1 MAIITQNNYT
11 YCCSKTYNMKEFFTR
26 AIFAIIYGGSL
37 ICGTYYSKHSFYVI
51 FFIIMLLC
59 LKEFKQLIKFPK
71 NWIYI
76 IAVLLYLSFTDYFP
90 GYIIYTFTII
100 SVFIPFVN
108 YFINDKISKE
118 DISNLFL
125 STIYIILPFGLLIRI
140 PFSQGSYNPTI
151 LLAVFV
157 LIWSN
162 DTFAYIVGKS
172 IGKHKLIER
181 ISPNK
186 TIEGFIGGLLA
197 TYIVGYFLAQYYH
210 ELTMLHWFI
219 LANISGIFAVMGDLV
234 ESKFK
239 RLANVKDSAK
249 VIPGHGGFL
258 DRLDSLILVA
268 PFVYLF
274 LQLV

>member
-1 MAIITQNNYT
+1 
-11 YCCSKTYNMKEFFTR
+11 MKEFFTR
-26 AIFAIIYGGSL
+26 AIFAFLYGGALLTS
-37 ICGTYYSKHSFYVI
+37 TYYSKHSFYAL

-59 LKEFKQLIKFPK
+59 LKEFMQLIKFTK
-71 NWIYI
+71 KWIYVM
-76 IAVLLYLSFTDYFP
+76 AVLLYMSFTDYFP
-90 GYIIYTFTII
+90 GYIIYTFTIV
-100 SVFIPFVN
+100 SVIIPFLT

-118 DISNLFL
+118 DISNFFL
-125 STIYIILPFGLLIRI
+125 SIIYIILPFGLLLRI
-140 PFSQGSYNPTI
+140 PFSQGDYNPI
-151 LLAVFV
+151 VLIAVFGF
-157 LIWSN
+157 IWTN

-172 IGKHKLIER
+172 MGKHKLIER

-186 TIEGFIGGLLA
+186 TIEGFIGGLIATNVLA
-197 TYIVGYFLAQYYH
+197 YFLAQHYD
-210 ELTMLHWFI
+210 ELSLTHWYL

-239 RLANVKDSAK
+239 RLAHVKDSAK

-274 LQLV
+274 IQLV

>member
-1 MAIITQNNYT
+1 
-11 YCCSKTYNMKEFFTR
+11 MKEFFTR
-26 AIFAIIYGGSL
+26 AIFAVIYGTTL
-37 ICGTYYSKHSFYVI
+37 VLATYFSEHSYYAL
-51 FFIIMLLC
+51 FFILMLLC
-59 LKEFKQLIKFPK
+59 IKEFKRLINFKN

-76 IAVLLYLSFTDYFP
+76 IAILIYLSFTNYFP
-90 GYIIYTFTII
+90 GYIIYSFTIA
-100 SVFIPFVN
+100 SMVIPFGI
-108 YFINDKISKE
+108 YFMNDKISKE
-118 DISNLFL
+118 DISNFFL
-125 STIYIILPFGLLIRI
+125 SIIYIILPFGLLIRI
-140 PFSQGSYNPTI
+140 PFSHVSYNPTI
-151 LLAVFV
+151 LLAVFGF
-157 LIWSN
+157 IWTN

-186 TIEGFIGGLLA
+186 TIEGFIGGIIA
-197 TYIVGYFLAQYYH
+197 TNIVGYFIAQSFSD
-210 ELTMLHWFI
+210 LPLLHWFI
-219 LANISGIFAVMGDLV
+219 LANITGLFAVMGDLV

-239 RLANVKDSAK
+239 RLAHVKDSAK

>member
-1 MAIITQNNYT
+1 
-11 YCCSKTYNMKEFFTR
+11 MKEFLIRTF
-26 AIFAIIYGGSL
+26 FAIIYGAAL
-37 ICGTYYSKHSFYVI
+37 IAATYYSKYSYYALFLI
-51 FFIIMLLC
+51 LMLLC
-59 LKEFKQLIKFPK
+59 LKEFKQLINFTN

-76 IAVLLYLSFTDYFP
+76 IAVLIFLSFTNFFP
-90 GYIIYTFTII
+90 GYVIYTFTIA
-100 SVFIPFVN
+100 SMVIPFGI

-118 DISNLFL
+118 DISNFFL
-125 STIYIILPFGLLIRI
+125 SITYIILPFGLMMRI
-140 PFSQGSYNPTI
+140 PFVHGSYNPTFI
-151 LLAVFV
+151 LATFF
-157 LIWSN
+157 LIWAN

-186 TIEGFIGGLLA
+186 TIEGFVGGLIA
-197 TYIVGYFLAQYYH
+197 TNIIGYFMSKYITNT
-210 ELTMLHWFI
+210 EISTFHWII
-219 LANISGIFAVMGDLV
+219 LANIAGVFAVMGDLV

-239 RLANVKDSAK
+239 RLAQVKDSAK
-249 VIPGHGGFL
+249 LIPGHGGFL

>member
-1 MAIITQNNYT
+1 
-11 YCCSKTYNMKEFFTR
+11 MKEFFTR
-26 AIFAIIYGGSL
+26 AIFAVIYGATLLLS
-37 ICGTYYSKHSFYVI
+37 TYYSKHSFYAV

-59 LKEFKQLIKFPK
+59 LKEFKKLISFPK
-71 NWIYI
+71 KWIFV
-76 IAVLLYLSFTDYFP
+76 IAILLYLSFTDYFN

-100 SVFIPFVN
+100 SVVIPFVN

-118 DISNLFL
+118 DISNFFL
-125 STIYIILPFGLLIRI
+125 SIIYVILPFGLLIRI
-140 PFSQGSYNPTI
+140 PFAQGTYNPTI
-151 LLAVFV
+151 ILAVFI

-162 DTFAYIVGKS
+162 DTFAYIFGKS
-172 IGKHKLIER
+172 FGKHKLIER

-186 TIEGFIGGLLA
+186 TIEGFIGGLIA
-197 TYIVGYFLAQYYH
+197 TYVIGYIIAQYYH
-210 ELTMLHWFI
+210 ELNTLHWFI
-219 LANISGIFAVMGDLV
+219 LANISGLFAVMGDLV

-239 RLANVKDSAK
+239 RLAHVKDSAN

-274 LQLV
+274 LQLL

>member
-1 MAIITQNNYT
+1 
-11 YCCSKTYNMKEFFTR
+11 MKEFFTR
-26 AIFAIIYGGSL
+26 AIFAFIYGSTLL
-37 ICGTYYSKHSFYVI
+37 ISTYYTKHSFYAV

-59 LKEFKQLIKFPK
+59 LKEFKKLINFKHD
-71 NWIYI
+71 WIYV
-76 IAVLLYLSFTDYFP
+76 IAILLYLSFTDYFS
-90 GYIIYTFTII
+90 GYLIYSFTII
-100 SVFIPFVN
+100 SFIIPFI
-108 YFINDKISKE
+108 YDFINDKISKE
-118 DISNLFL
+118 DISNFL
-125 STIYIILPFGLLIRI
+125 LSSIYIILPFGLLLRI
-140 PFSQGSYNPTI
+140 PFSQGDYNPII
-151 LLAVFV
+151 LIAVFGF
-157 LIWSN
+157 IWIN

-186 TIEGFIGGLLA
+186 TIEGFIGGLIA
-197 TYIVGYFLAQYYH
+197 TNILGYFLAQYYT
-210 ELTMLHWFI
+210 ELSLLHWFI
-219 LANISGIFAVMGDLV
+219 LANISGLFAVMGDLV